1 MTGDYSMK
9 IKNHKLQGG
18 VKYKES
24 PNHGGEFAPDTIII
38 HYTAGPSAESAINTF
53 ADPDKKVSAHLIVD
67 FNGSI
72 TQMAPFNTVAWHAG
86 KSRHKDRIGL
96 NNYAIGIEI
105 VNAGRLTRSGSK
117 YVSWFGRE
125 YAVEEVMKAIHRNE
139 DTATYWQRYTEK
151 QITIVS
157 EICSDLVKE
166 YGIEYILGHEEISPG
181 RKIDPGPAFP
191 LDKLRNRILQ
201 IDVPKDDQ
209 DIDDYE
215 KDREGIVSA
224 GKLNIRSGPSTARA
238 KVAEPLPQGKKV
250 SILEK
255 HDGWYRVSVEIKGW
269 VSSEFIRQI

>member
-1 MTGDYSMK
+1 
-9 IKNHKLQGG
+9 
-18 VKYKES
+18 
-24 PNHGGEFAPDTIII
+24 
-38 HYTAGPSAESAINTF
+38 
-53 ADPDKKVSAHLIVD
+53 
-67 FNGSI
+67 
-72 TQMAPFNTVAWHAG
+72 
-86 KSRHKDRIGL
+86 
-96 NNYAIGIEI
+96 
-105 VNAGRLTRSGSK
+105 
-117 YVSWFGRE
+117 
-125 YAVEEVMKAIHRNE
+125 
-139 DTATYWQRYTEK
+139 ATYWQRYTEK
-151 QITIVS
+151 QITVVS

-269 VSSEFIRQI
+269 VSSEFIQQI